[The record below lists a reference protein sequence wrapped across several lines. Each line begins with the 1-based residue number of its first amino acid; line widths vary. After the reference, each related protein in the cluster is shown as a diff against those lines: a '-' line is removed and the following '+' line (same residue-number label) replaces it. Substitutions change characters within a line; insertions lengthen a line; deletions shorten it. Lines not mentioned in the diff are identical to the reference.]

1 MKQSQ
6 RICAKETEPFSHS
19 STAGE
24 LWAYIITIAP
34 KTMAIMPPETRLTI
48 PALKSAVVSE
58 AAAALVL
65 DAASELM
72 AEAERE
78 EVPVVEELD
87 ALVDEAVLEGEEL
100 VVLAVVVVIVEGDA
114 VVELVEAL
122 EVVAEALLVDAAE
135 VELALAVAPETLKR
149 GR

>member
-1 MKQSQ
+1 
-6 RICAKETEPFSHS
+6 
-19 STAGE
+19 
-24 LWAYIITIAP
+24 
-34 KTMAIMPPETRLTI
+34 MAIMPPETRLTI

-87 ALVDEAVLEGEEL
+87 ALVDEAVLEGEDL

-114 VVELVEAL
+114 VMELVEAL